1 MSTPHFSEPLAAAA
15 PVIENQPTEGQKV
28 EEDRRKRARMRDQ
41 RGHAN
46 DVEGEGEV
54 EGGGRPKERKGEM
67 EGCRDDALEGE
78 DEARVEKR
86 AKEAEAEEREGERER
101 AVLMPLRATERWWLV
116 RSRWRKR

>member
-1 MSTPHFSEPLAAAA
+1 M
-15 PVIENQPTEGQKV
+15 

-54 EGGGRPKERKGEM
+54 EGGGRPKERKGKM

-78 DEARVEKR
+78 DEGRVEKR